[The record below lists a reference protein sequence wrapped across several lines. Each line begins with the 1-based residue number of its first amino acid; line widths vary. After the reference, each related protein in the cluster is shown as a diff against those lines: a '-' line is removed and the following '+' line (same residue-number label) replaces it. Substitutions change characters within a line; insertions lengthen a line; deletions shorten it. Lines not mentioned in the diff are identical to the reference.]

1 MAKIPTVA
9 AAIRFMKRAHR
20 GQKDLGG
27 KPYWKHPVR
36 VMARLGRSATIV
48 EKHAALLHD
57 VIEDTGTTF
66 QDIERAGFHA
76 DVLAVVELLTCPGTL
91 TYQRYIKRLI
101 ASGNAAA
108 LRVKLAD
115 LGDNMDGRRIIPDGR
130 QHSQLLRRHQ
140 RAEQLIRQHLR
151 QGTPALRTKG

>member
-1 MAKIPTVA
+1 MANIPSVA

-57 VIEDTGTTF
+57 VIEDTKTTF
-66 QDIERAGFHA
+66 EELEKAGFHA
-76 DVLAVVELLTCPGTL
+76 EVLAAVELLTRPSDL
-91 TYQRYIKRLI
+91 TYRRYIERI
-101 ASGNAAA
+101 IVSGNTAAM
-108 LRVKLAD
+108 RVKLAD
-115 LGDNMDGRRIIPDGR
+115 LLDNMDHTRTIPDVQR
-130 QHSQLLRRHQ
+130 HSRLLSRH
-140 RAEQLIRQHLR
+140 REAERLIRQHL
-151 QGTPALRTKG
+151 QQDVKTLPAQS